1 MAKEKTG
8 LASLSEGRT
17 DIHWIDP
24 HKLNVRIDWNAR
36 DFGDPSNQL
45 HIEQLSLSIAE
56 IGVKEP
62 LTVIWEGDKAWVIDG
77 ECRLRAALRAIDVHK
92 APIKTVPVKS
102 EVRYAN
108 EAEQLFSQVVR
119 NSGKPFS
126 QMENAKVFKRLLD
139 LGWQQ
144 NDIAKKAGVT
154 PARVSQILDLL
165 AMPEPIKQMVTN
177 GQVSASMAVATLKE
191 HNPGRAVEVLKDA
204 VAVANS
210 EGSQR
215 AMPKHV
221 EVPAAPKPPAGKRS
235 LGLEK
240 VVFEAFE
247 YADIDDSDQEIVVIK
262 LPMEQWEN
270 IRKVLK
276 L

>member
-1 MAKEKTG
+1 MTKTTG
-8 LASLSEGRT
+8 LASIAEGHS

-24 HKLNVRIDWNAR
+24 HNLNVRLQWNAR
-36 DFGDPSNQL
+36 DFNDPTNQA
-45 HIEQLSLSIAE
+45 HIDQLSLSIAE

-62 LTVIWEGDKAWVIDG
+62 LTVIWEDSKAWVVDG
-77 ECRLRAALRAIDVHK
+77 ECRLRATLRAIEVHK
-92 APIKTVPVKS
+92 APIKTIPTKS
-102 EVRYAN
+102 EVRYAS
-108 EAEQLFSQVVR
+108 EADQLFGQVVR

-126 QMENAKVFKRLLD
+126 QMESAKVFKRLLD

-144 NDIAKKAGVT
+144 ADIAKKAGLT
-154 PARVSQILDLL
+154 PARISQILDLL

-191 HNPGRAVEVLKDA
+191 HNPGKAVEVLKDA
-204 VAVANS
+204 VAVAQS

-221 EVPAAPKPPAGKRS
+221 EAPAVAKPPVGKRS
-235 LGLEK
+235 LGIEK
-240 VVFEAFE
+240 IIREA
-247 YADIDDSDQEIVVIK
+247 IDYSDVDNNDEIVIIK
-262 LPMEQWEN
+262 MPEEHWN
-270 IRKVLK
+270 AIVKALK